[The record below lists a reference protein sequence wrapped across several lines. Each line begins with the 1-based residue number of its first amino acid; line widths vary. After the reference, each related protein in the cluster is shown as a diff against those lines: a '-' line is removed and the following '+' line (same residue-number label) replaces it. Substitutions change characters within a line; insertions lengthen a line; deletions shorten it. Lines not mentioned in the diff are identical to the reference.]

1 MNAKTENIQ
10 NAIFELKGISKSFD
24 GLRALENV
32 ALKIHHGERHAII
45 GPNGAGKTTL
55 FNVIIGELDPDAGE
69 IYLFSQLLNKR
80 PTRKRIR
87 LGLGR
92 TYQITNLFQE
102 LTAEENIFLAVNGS
116 TRKSLSLL
124 KPWRNERNKIEKVL
138 QYAMQ
143 IGFQKELLTT
153 PVKELS
159 YGDQRKLDLS
169 LAIAGDPKLLLLDEP
184 MAGLARGERPQIA
197 KLIKNLDPEIAVII
211 IEHDI
216 DVAFD
221 MVEKVTVLHMGRII
235 AQGAPEDIR
244 ENREVRELYMGA

>member
-1 MNAKTENIQ
+1 MNVTPENNQ
-10 NAIFELKGISKSFD
+10 DVIFELKGISKSFD
-24 GLRALENV
+24 GLQALENV

-55 FNVIIGELDPDAGE
+55 FNVISGELDPDAGE
-69 IYLFSQLLNKR
+69 ISLFNRMLNKR
-80 PTRKRIR
+80 PTRQRVR
-87 LGLGR
+87 MGLGR

-116 TRKSLSLL
+116 AKRALSLF
-124 KPWRNERNKIEKVL
+124 KSWRKERDKITMVL
-138 QYAMQ
+138 SIAEQ
-143 IGFQKELLTT
+143 IGLQKELLHT

-169 LAIAGDPKLLLLDEP
+169 LAIAGRPKLLLLDEP

-197 KLIKNLDPEIAVII
+197 GLIKDLDPKIAVIV

-235 AQGAPEDIR
+235 AQGDPETIR
-244 ENREVRELYMGA
+244 MNREVRELCMGA

>member
-1 MNAKTENIQ
+1 MKTKSENKQ
-10 NAIFELKGISKSFD
+10 KVLFELKGISKSF
-24 GLRALENV
+24 GGVQALENID
-32 ALKIHHGERHAII
+32 LTIDHGERHAII

-55 FNVIIGELDPDAGE
+55 FNVIIGELGPDSGE
-69 IYLFSQLLNKR
+69 IYFFNQLLNKS
-80 PTRKRIR
+80 PTRKRIHM
-87 LGLGR
+87 GVSR

-102 LTAEENIFLAVNGS
+102 LTVEKNIFLAVNGS
-116 TRKSLSLL
+116 GKKALKLF
-124 KPWRNERNKIEKVL
+124 KPWRQEIEKVNQVVSIARKVGL
-138 QYAMQ
+138 QIDQ
-143 IGFQKELLTT
+143 LQK

-169 LAIAGDPKLLLLDEP
+169 LAIAGNPRLLLLDEP

-197 KLIKNLDPEIAVII
+197 SLIKDLDPQIAVIV

-235 AQGAPEDIR
+235 AQGDPQTIR
-244 ENREVRELYMGA
+244 MNREVRELYMGA

>member
-1 MNAKTENIQ
+1 MIETTDKPQ
-10 NAIFELKGISKSFD
+10 PVIFELRGISKSFD
-24 GLRALENV
+24 GLQALDSV
-32 ALKIHHGERHAII
+32 DLAIHHGERHAII

-69 IYLFSQLLNKR
+69 IHLFNRLLNKR
-80 PTRKRIR
+80 PIRRRIH

-116 TRKSLSLL
+116 DKKALRLF
-124 KPWRNERNKIEKVL
+124 KPWRNQSGKVSRVL
-138 QYAMQ
+138 SIAEQV
-143 IGFQKELLTT
+143 GLQKEHLRT

-169 LAIAGDPKLLLLDEP
+169 LAIAGKPKLLLLDEP
-184 MAGLARGERPQIA
+184 MAGLARADRPQIA
-197 KLIKNLDPEIAVII
+197 GLISNLDPDIAVIV

-216 DVAFD
+216 EVAFGI
-221 MVEKVTVLHMGRII
+221 VENVTVLHMGRII
-235 AQGAPEDIR
+235 AKGDTEAIR
-244 ENREVRELYMGA
+244 NNREVRELYMGA

>member
-1 MNAKTENIQ
+1 MNAISENKQDI
-10 NAIFELKGISKSFD
+10 IFELKGICKTFD
-24 GLRALENV
+24 GLQALENV
-32 ALKIHHGERHAII
+32 ALQIHQGERHAII

-55 FNVIIGELDPDAGE
+55 FNVIMGELEPDAGE
-69 IYLFSQLLNKR
+69 IYLFNRMLNKR
-80 PTRKRIR
+80 PTRRRIHM
-87 LGLGR
+87 GLGR

-116 TRKSLSLL
+116 AKKALSLF
-124 KPWRNERNKIEKVL
+124 KPWRSQHGKITKALGIAEQVGL
-138 QYAMQ
+138 Q
-143 IGFQKELLTT
+143 KKLLQT

-169 LAIAGDPKLLLLDEP
+169 LAIAGSPKLLLLDEP

-197 KLIKNLDPEIAVII
+197 SLIKDLDPEIAVIV

-216 DVAFD
+216 DIAFD

-235 AQGAPEDIR
+235 AQGDPQSIR
-244 ENREVRELYMGA
+244 MNHEVRELYMGA

>member
-1 MNAKTENIQ
+1 MTAIAENKQDI
-10 NAIFELKGISKSFD
+10 IFELNGISKSFD
-24 GLRALENV
+24 GLQALDNV
-32 ALKIHHGERHAII
+32 ALKIQSGERHAII

-55 FNVIIGELDPDAGE
+55 FNVITGELEPDAGE
-69 IYLFSQLLNKR
+69 IYLFDRMLNKH
-80 PTRKRIR
+80 PTRRRIR
-87 LGLGR
+87 MGLGR

-102 LTAEENIFLAVNGS
+102 LTVVENIFLAVNGS
-116 TRKSLSLL
+116 TKKALRLF
-124 KPWRNERNKIEKVL
+124 KPWRNEQGKISKVL
-138 QYAMQ
+138 NIAAQ
-143 IGFQKELLTT
+143 IGLQQALLQT

-169 LAIAGDPKLLLLDEP
+169 LAIAGNPKLLLLDEP

-197 KLIKNLDPEIAVII
+197 SLIKDLDPEIAVIV

-235 AQGAPEDIR
+235 AQGEPQTIR
-244 ENREVRELYMGA
+244 MNREVRELYMGA